1 MSDWRVVYK
10 LQDIPV
16 DGSRRVATPMGDI
29 AVCRTADD
37 RIIAVG
43 GAAEEGQPC
52 ALAGDGGAD
61 AVRQFDVHVS
71 DGVILLNMAGMGLT
85 RLAT

>member
-16 DGSRRVATPMGDI
+16 DGSRRVSTPMGDI
-29 AVCRTADD
+29 SVCRTVDD

-43 GAAEEGQPC
+43 GADEEGRPC
-52 ALAGDGGAD
+52 AVPGECGPGP
-61 AVRQFDVHVS
+61 VRQFDVHVA

-85 RLAT
+85 RLAN